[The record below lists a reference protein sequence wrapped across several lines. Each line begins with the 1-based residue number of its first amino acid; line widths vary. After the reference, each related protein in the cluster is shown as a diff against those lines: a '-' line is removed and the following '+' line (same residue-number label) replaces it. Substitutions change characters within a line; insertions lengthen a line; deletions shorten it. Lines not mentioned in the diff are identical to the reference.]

1 MNKVD
6 VGAYRIRPECV
17 HLSLCMYSGVCD
29 TPLRLIAAI
38 PCPRRGEAF
47 AACDSVPTLWGSF
60 RSLQFRAH
68 AVGKLSRLGIPCPR
82 RGEAFAACNSMPTPW
97 GSFRSL
103 RFRARAVGK
112 LSQLAILCPHCGE
125 AFAACD
131 SMPTLWGS
139 FRGLR
144 FHAHAVGKLSQ
155 SVNLPTARDYKSG
168 VTDTSVINCSLF
180 TINYQKFFILH

>member
-68 AVGKLSRLGIPCPR
+68 AVGKLSSFGNPCPR
-82 RGEAFAACNSMPTPW
+82 RGEAFQLWESVPTPW
-97 GSFRSL
+97 GSFRGL
-103 RFRARAVGK
+103 QFCAHVVGK
-112 LSQLAILCPHCGE
+112 LSQPAI
-125 AFAACD
+125 
-131 SMPTLWGS
+131 PTCTL
-139 FRGLR
+139 
-144 FHAHAVGKLSQ
+144 Q
-155 SVNLPTARDYKSG
+155 
-168 VTDTSVINCSLF
+168 
-180 TINYQKFFILH
+180 

>member
-103 RFRARAVGK
+103 RFRAHAVGK
-112 LSQLAILCPHCGE
+112 LSQLAI
-125 AFAACD
+125 
-131 SMPTLWGS
+131 PTCTL
-139 FRGLR
+139 
-144 FHAHAVGKLSQ
+144 Q
-155 SVNLPTARDYKSG
+155 
-168 VTDTSVINCSLF
+168 
-180 TINYQKFFILH
+180 

>member
-68 AVGKLSRLGIPCPR
+68 AVGKLSQLAIPCPR
-82 RGEAFAACNSMPTPW
+82 CGEAFAACNSVPTLWGSFRGLGFRFRAHAVGKLSRLAIPCPRRGEVFAACDSVPTPW

-103 RFRARAVGK
+103 RFRRARCSE
-112 LSQLAILCPHCGE
+112 LS
-125 AFAACD
+125 
-131 SMPTLWGS
+131 
-139 FRGLR
+139 
-144 FHAHAVGKLSQ
+144 
-155 SVNLPTARDYKSG
+155 
-168 VTDTSVINCSLF
+168 
-180 TINYQKFFILH
+180 

>member
-47 AACDSVPTLWGSF
+47 AACDFVPT
-60 RSLQFRAH
+60 
-68 AVGKLSRLGIPCPR
+68 V
-82 RGEAFAACNSMPTPW
+82 
-97 GSFRSL
+97 
-103 RFRARAVGK
+103 
-112 LSQLAILCPHCGE
+112 
-125 AFAACD
+125 
-131 SMPTLWGS
+131 WGS

-144 FHAHAVGKLSQ
+144 FRAHGVGKLSHLAI
-155 SVNLPTARDYKSG
+155 SCPRCGEAFARCDFMPTAWGSFRILRFRAH
-168 VTDTSVINCSLF
+168 SVGRFSHLAIPTCTL
-180 TINYQKFFILH
+180 Q